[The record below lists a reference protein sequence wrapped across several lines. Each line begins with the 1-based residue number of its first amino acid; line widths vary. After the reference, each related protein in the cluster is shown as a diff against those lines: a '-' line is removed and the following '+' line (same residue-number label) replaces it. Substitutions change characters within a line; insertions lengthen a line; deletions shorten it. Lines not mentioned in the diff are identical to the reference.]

1 MKNLV
6 SVVVLIFGTGTYLGY
21 IRADELRLYLED
33 RIGPFL
39 IDASGY
45 LGGALQLGAVV
56 AVSRGWL
63 DNTSSLY
70 HAMSLVGSTGLLATA
85 FYHEAYAPVL
95 VNIIWMAM
103 NTVGIM
109 EGVSNMEAL
118 SMVGDAI

>member
-1 MKNLV
+1 MNNYILGV
-6 SVVVLIFGTGTYLGY
+6 AVIFTAGTYMGY
-21 IRADELRLYLED
+21 LNSDSLRDYLD
-33 RIGPFL
+33 KRFGSFL

-63 DNTSSLY
+63 DNTSPLY
-70 HAMSLVGSTGLLATA
+70 HTLSLIGSSGLLATA

-103 NTVGIM
+103 NTVGIL
-109 EGVSNMEAL
+109 EGVSNLEAL
-118 SMVGDAI
+118 RMVGDAL

>member
-1 MKNLV
+1 MNNYILGV
-6 SVVVLIFGTGTYLGY
+6 ALLFATGTYIGY
-21 IRADELRLYLED
+21 INSDSLRDYLD
-33 RIGPFL
+33 QKFGSFI

-45 LGGALQLGAVV
+45 MGGALQLGAVV

-63 DNTSSLY
+63 NNTSALY
-70 HAMSLVGSTGLLATA
+70 HTLSLIGSSGLLATA

-103 NTVGIM
+103 NTVGIL

-118 SMVGDAI
+118 SMMGDAL